1 MFPDGIDGPTVGT
14 AVAAGG
20 DVGADVPGRAGP
32 AVPPGE
38 PDPAEVGPAAVP
50 GRAGPAAGFGV
61 DADAVGLGAALA
73 TNSVTDGGR
82 VAPPDRA
89 DAVGAVDENPAD
101 GGTTAVDVGLAPAV
115 DAVDESPADG
125 GTTAVDVGL
134 APAVDAVV
142 LVSEVPVIPPDACGA
157 GAAVQPPASVSTA
170 AAKVVAMTERAD
182 RPGPDIRSSFPDG
195 V

>member
-115 DAVDESPADG
+115 DAV
-125 GTTAVDVGL
+125 
-134 APAVDAVV
+134 V

-182 RPGPDIRSSFPDG
+182 RPGPDIRSSCPDG